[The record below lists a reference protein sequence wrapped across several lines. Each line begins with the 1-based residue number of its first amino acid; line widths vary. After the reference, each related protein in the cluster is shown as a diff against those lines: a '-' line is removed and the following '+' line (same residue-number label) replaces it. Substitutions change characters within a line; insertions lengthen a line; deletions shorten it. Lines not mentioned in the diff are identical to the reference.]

1 MALDAG
7 SVFAVLGGKFNPA
20 GFAQFDATMKKSSAT
35 AAKSEAAMSGS
46 FKRSGAASAAM
57 AATVAKSAAKVEAL
71 MIAQQKATLG
81 VEKAQIAAG
90 AATSKF
96 GAESLKAREKTLALT
111 AAQQKLGAATT
122 ELTAAQHA
130 HTAVQAKSAQAMSRT
145 GGAMST
151 MGSAAK
157 TGAAAGV
164 LAVGY
169 ALVKSVQSAATF
181 EKKMSEL
188 QAVTRASA
196 STMKTMSRAALDLGA
211 KTGVGATEAAG
222 ALTELAKGG
231 LDANTSIAALS
242 GTIALA
248 QAGDMD
254 LADAANT
261 VVKSLSLFSLKG
273 ADAGHVADGLAS
285 AANATSMDVKDFAQA
300 LAQGGSAAAAAG
312 FSFDDTINV
321 MASMANKFQ
330 SGSDLGTSLK
340 TTLVQMAN
348 PSKKAAAE
356 MDRLGI
362 SIFKA
367 NGQIKPVASIVSMLG
382 NRFKGMSDKQK
393 LSTAAT
399 IAGTDGMRTLL
410 ALLGGSGKDI
420 IVPGSAAD
428 IAAKKMDNYTG
439 STKRLAAEI
448 ETLKIEAGQGIT
460 PALADA
466 TNAVTKF
473 LAQMR
478 EGKGIGGIFS
488 SIVGV
493 LWDVQKALYST
504 VTGAGAGFLALLEAI
519 TGAGAFLGIPGAK
532 KASDDLAKMRREL
545 ENTTKELLPF
555 HNEAK
560 KPVNVKLVADKTS
573 AISAIK
579 AIQNSKL
586 APKVQKILGSSKDA
600 TDKIMALMRLGIPLK
615 WAKILTNANSTQG
628 AIKKLK
634 AELASIRNPPAI
646 VFTATEGGSQRA
658 WNRLGGSPLLRAS
671 GTSAGFS
678 HKALVGEGGGPE
690 WIVNRDTGAAR
701 KTTGPQLTNL
711 SASEYV
717 IPTESKYR
725 PQALG
730 LLGMLAADL
739 GVSGFASGKEAKKK
753 RDAAKKKRDRRYAA
767 QDRRAQGYSD
777 RASEQGTWMDTYQQR
792 GDSGKWR
799 KAKARQARYLG
810 LERDYV
816 AAILR
821 HPGRSKGARLQVMK
835 SLRAQIANDIETNKA
850 AEFSKAESATYTK
863 AEQDKIT
870 GFGAKLA
877 IASLTATL
885 DDDRAVLGQ
894 ENTFLTNLWNSSI
907 SKGQRGNQA
916 IIDVA
921 GDLKSVRDQIA
932 GLTPTTPDITADQ
945 QAQADQ
951 TARNQTMAAQ
961 SAAIDRL
968 AGATLGGSPTLVFQS
983 YVPPSPTEARRLAD
997 YTVGGIGYQGGT
1009 QSSKDSVGI

>member
-20 GFAQFDATMKKSSAT
+20 GFAQFDAAMKKSTASAT
-35 AAKSEAAMSGS
+35 AAE
-46 FKRSGAASAAM
+46 RSHARS
-57 AATVAKSAAKVEAL
+57 
-71 MIAQQKATLG
+71 
-81 VEKAQIAAG
+81 AG
-90 AATSKF
+90 AMTAM
-96 GAESLKAREKTLALT
+96 GA
-111 AAQQKLGAATT
+111 
-122 ELTAAQHA
+122 
-130 HTAVQAKSAQAMSRT
+130 
-145 GGAMST
+145 
-151 MGSAAK
+151 AAK
-157 TGAAAGV
+157 TGAAVGIA
-164 LAVGY
+164 AVGY
-169 ALVKSVQSAATF
+169 ALVESVKSAATF

-196 STMKTMSRAALDLGA
+196 STMKTMSKAALDLGA

-312 FSFDDTINV
+312 FTFDDTINV

-330 SGSDLGTSLK
+330 SGSDMGTSLK

-362 SIFKA
+362 SIFKS
-367 NGQIKPVASIVSMLG
+367 NGQIKPVASIVQMLG

-420 IVPGSAAD
+420 IAPGSAAE
-428 IAAKKMDNYTG
+428 IAAKKMDNYAG

-448 ETLKIEAGQGIT
+448 ESLKIEAGQGIT

-493 LWDVQKALYST
+493 LWDVQKALYSM
-504 VTGAGAGFLALLEAI
+504 VTGAGAGFLALLEGI

-573 AISAIK
+573 AISAIR

-600 TDKIMALMRLGIPLK
+600 TDKIMALMRIGIPLK
-615 WAKILTNANSTQG
+615 WAKILTNANSTQS

-658 WNRLGGSPLLRAS
+658 WNRLSGSPLLRAS

-739 GVSGFASGKEAKKK
+739 GVSGFEMG
-753 RDAAKKKRDRRYAA
+753 
-767 QDRRAQGYSD
+767 
-777 RASEQGTWMDTYQQR
+777 
-792 GDSGKWR
+792 R
-799 KAKARQARYLG
+799 KAKKIRARKYAKQDSRIQSASDTATLYETRMRTAETNGNAALWQTLRGDFNSKKPAARSYAGALK
-810 LERDYV
+810 LERNRIH
-816 AAILR
+816 AALTMTGKYKPTGGRLTRLR
-821 HPGRSKGARLQVMK
+821 QSQADVDDL
-835 SLRAQIANDIETNKA
+835 IASGKA

-863 AEQDKIT
+863 AEQEAIT
-870 GFGAKLA
+870 GFAAELAK
-877 IASLTATL
+877 ASFTPKT
-885 DDDRAVLGQ
+885 DDDLLALNAQNAYLTRLY
-894 ENTFLTNLWNSSI
+894 NTQI
-907 SKGQRGNQA
+907 VGGQRGNQA

-921 GDLKSVRDQIA
+921 GDLRSVRDQIA
-932 GLTPTTPDITADQ
+932 GLTTPGDSASSRMTASRN
-945 QAQADQ
+945 ATSEYGSNF
-951 TARNQTMAAQ
+951 TAATPN
-961 SAAIDRL
+961 
-968 AGATLGGSPTLVFQS
+968 AGAQIRITNHYQSPPEDPHSWSNGVKYELK
-983 YVPPSPTEARRLAD
+983 AAL
-997 YTVGGIGYQGGT
+997 
-1009 QSSKDSVGI
+1009 

>member
-20 GFAQFDATMKKSSAT
+20 GFAQFDAAMKKSTASAT
-35 AAKSEAAMSGS
+35 AAEKSHA
-46 FKRSGAASAAM
+46 RS
-57 AATVAKSAAKVEAL
+57 
-71 MIAQQKATLG
+71 
-81 VEKAQIAAG
+81 AG
-90 AATSKF
+90 AMTAM
-96 GAESLKAREKTLALT
+96 GA
-111 AAQQKLGAATT
+111 
-122 ELTAAQHA
+122 
-130 HTAVQAKSAQAMSRT
+130 
-145 GGAMST
+145 
-151 MGSAAK
+151 AAK
-157 TGAAAGV
+157 TGAAVGV
-164 LAVGY
+164 VALGY

-188 QAVTRASA
+188 QAVTKANTA
-196 STMKTMSRAALDLGA
+196 TMKTMSKAALDLGA
-211 KTGVGATEAAG
+211 STGVGATEAAG

-248 QAGDMD
+248 QAGDLE
-254 LADAANT
+254 LADAATT
-261 VVKSLSLFSLKG
+261 VVKSLSLFSLAG

-348 PSKKAAAE
+348 PSAKAAAE

-367 NGQIKPVASIVSMLG
+367 NGEIKPVASIVSMLG

-428 IAAKKMDNYTG
+428 IAANKMDNFAG
-439 STKRLAAEI
+439 ASKRLSAEI
-448 ETLKIEAGQGIT
+448 ESLKIEAGQGVT

-478 EGKGIGGIFS
+478 EGKGAGGVFS
-488 SIVGV
+488 SIVGI
-493 LWDVQKALYST
+493 LWSVQKALYSV
-504 VTGAGAGFLALLEAI
+504 VTGAGTAFIALLEGIAR
-519 TGAGAFLGIPGAK
+519 AGAFFGVPGAE
-532 KASDDLAKMRREL
+532 KAADDLTKMRREL
-545 ENTTKELLPF
+545 AQTTQELLPF
-555 HNEAK
+555 QNAAK
-560 KPVNVKLVADKTS
+560 KPVNVKIIANKQA
-573 AISAIK
+573 AINSIK
-579 AIQNSKL
+579 EVENSKI
-586 APKVQKILGSSKDA
+586 APKVAKVLGSTGDA
-600 TDKIMALMRLGIPLK
+600 TTKIGKLIQLGIPLK
-615 WAKILTNANSTQG
+615 LAKTLTNAGSTQK
-628 AIKKLK
+628 AIQRLK
-634 AELASIRNPPAI
+634 DELATIRNPPAI
-646 VFTATEGGSQRA
+646 TLTLNAGGAQKA
-658 WNRLGGSPLLRAS
+658 WDLLGGKLGPAAASGAGAGTARAS
-671 GTSAGFS
+671 
-678 HKALVGEGGGPE
+678 LVGEGGGPE
-690 WIVNRDTGAAR
+690 WIVDRATGQARKVTGAQMA
-701 KTTGPQLTNL
+701 NL
-711 SASEYV
+711 NENEYV

-730 LLGMLAADL
+730 LLSMLAADL
-739 GVSGFASGKEAKKK
+739 GVQGFAPGK
-753 RDAAKKKRDRRYAA
+753 AAKKKLAAAKKRKYAY
-767 QDRRAQGYSD
+767 QDGRIQSASD
-777 RASEQGTWMDTYQQR
+777 AATLYQTR
-792 GDSGKWR
+792 MNTAETSGNATLYEGNK
-799 KAKARQARYLG
+799 KALADALK
-810 LERDYV
+810 LELNRIISAV
-816 AAILR
+816 NLKGKLK
-821 HPGRSKGARLQVMK
+821 PTGARLTMLKQ
-835 SLRAQIANDIETNKA
+835 
-850 AEFSKAESATYTK
+850 
-863 AEQDKIT
+863 
-870 GFGAKLA
+870 
-877 IASLTATL
+877 
-885 DDDRAVLGQ
+885 
-894 ENTFLTNLWNSSI
+894 
-907 SKGQRGNQA
+907 NQA
-916 IIDVA
+916 DVEGLIATNNAAKFPSAALTDETTYSSDEQKQLDELGRQLAMAELTTEITDDQGVLAAKEKYLAGILNGAGMGAGRGGVTAVTQIA
-921 GDLKSVRDQIA
+921 GDLKSTRDQLA
-932 GLTPTTPDITADQ
+932 GLTPTTPGITADQ

-968 AGATLGGSPTLVFQS
+968 VGATLGGSPTLVFQS

-997 YTVGGIGYQGGT
+997 YTVGGIGYQGAT

>member
-20 GFAQFDATMKKSSAT
+20 GFAQFDAAMKKSTASAT
-35 AAKSEAAMSGS
+35 AAEKSHA
-46 FKRSGAASAAM
+46 RS
-57 AATVAKSAAKVEAL
+57 
-71 MIAQQKATLG
+71 
-81 VEKAQIAAG
+81 AG
-90 AATSKF
+90 AMTAM
-96 GAESLKAREKTLALT
+96 GA
-111 AAQQKLGAATT
+111 
-122 ELTAAQHA
+122 
-130 HTAVQAKSAQAMSRT
+130 
-145 GGAMST
+145 
-151 MGSAAK
+151 AAK
-157 TGAAAGV
+157 TGAAVGV
-164 LAVGY
+164 VALGY

-188 QAVTRASA
+188 QAVTKANTA
-196 STMKTMSRAALDLGA
+196 TMKTMSKAALDLGA
-211 KTGVGATEAAG
+211 STGVGATEAAG

-248 QAGDMD
+248 QAGDLE
-254 LADAANT
+254 LADAATT
-261 VVKSLSLFSLKG
+261 VVKSLSLFSLAG

-348 PSKKAAAE
+348 PSAKAAAE

-367 NGQIKPVASIVSMLG
+367 NGEIKPVASIVSMLG

-428 IAAKKMDNYTG
+428 IAAKKMDNFAG
-439 STKRLAAEI
+439 ASKRLSAEI
-448 ETLKIEAGQGIT
+448 ESLKIEAGQGVT

-478 EGKGIGGIFS
+478 EGKGAGGVFS
-488 SIVGV
+488 SIVGI
-493 LWDVQKALYST
+493 LWSVQKALYSV
-504 VTGAGAGFLALLEAI
+504 VTGAGTAFIALLEGIAR
-519 TGAGAFLGIPGAK
+519 AGAFFGVPGAE
-532 KASDDLAKMRREL
+532 KAADDLTKMRREL
-545 ENTTKELLPF
+545 AQTTQELLPF
-555 HNEAK
+555 QNAAK
-560 KPVNVKLVADKTS
+560 KPVNVKIIANKQA
-573 AISAIK
+573 AINSIK
-579 AIQNSKL
+579 EVENSKI
-586 APKVQKILGSSKDA
+586 APKVAKVLGSTGDA
-600 TDKIMALMRLGIPLK
+600 TTKIGKLIQLGIPLK
-615 WAKILTNANSTQG
+615 LAKTLTNAGSTQK
-628 AIKKLK
+628 AIQRLK
-634 AELASIRNPPAI
+634 DELATIRNPPAI
-646 VFTATEGGSQRA
+646 TLTLNAGGAQKA
-658 WNRLGGSPLLRAS
+658 WDLLGGKLGPAAASGAGAGTARAS
-671 GTSAGFS
+671 
-678 HKALVGEGGGPE
+678 LVGEGGGPE
-690 WIVNRDTGAAR
+690 WIVDRATGQARKVTGAQMA
-701 KTTGPQLTNL
+701 NL
-711 SASEYV
+711 NENEYV

-730 LLGMLAADL
+730 LLSMLAADL
-739 GVSGFASGKEAKKK
+739 GVQGFAPGK
-753 RDAAKKKRDRRYAA
+753 AAKKKLAAAKKRKYAY
-767 QDRRAQGYSD
+767 QDGRIQSASD
-777 RASEQGTWMDTYQQR
+777 AATLYQTR
-792 GDSGKWR
+792 MNTAETSGNATLYEGNK
-799 KAKARQARYLG
+799 KALADALK
-810 LERDYV
+810 LELNRIISAV
-816 AAILR
+816 NLKGKLK
-821 HPGRSKGARLQVMK
+821 PTGARLTMLKQ
-835 SLRAQIANDIETNKA
+835 
-850 AEFSKAESATYTK
+850 
-863 AEQDKIT
+863 
-870 GFGAKLA
+870 
-877 IASLTATL
+877 
-885 DDDRAVLGQ
+885 
-894 ENTFLTNLWNSSI
+894 
-907 SKGQRGNQA
+907 NQA
-916 IIDVA
+916 DVEGLIATNNAAKFPSAALTDETTYSSDEQKQLDELGRQLAMAELTTEITDDQGVLAAKEKYLAGILNGAGMGAGRGGVTAVTQIA
-921 GDLKSVRDQIA
+921 GDLKSTRDQLA
-932 GLTPTTPDITADQ
+932 GLTPTTPGITADQ

-968 AGATLGGSPTLVFQS
+968 VGATLGGSPTLVFQS

-997 YTVGGIGYQGGT
+997 YTVGGIGYQGAT